1 MGKIFLAFMAA
12 MAAAGLGLLP
22 DLPTRPGRM
31 GIPPPAPISSQP
43 ETAGH
48 LEGLVRLPPLVS
60 PGEVIEFTPL
70 NPARTPPGGRWL
82 VAGAEARPI
91 ALSEENSEPLRLR
104 VQLPSDLHP
113 MGPLQVVY
121 LDPKGQRLVEAS
133 GLEQVRVVPPGAE
146 EPPWPRLSRCGSRW
160 VQDGV
165 VCACGWFPGESAK
178 AGILID
184 GRPAGSWIASSKR
197 SLCTKVGLG
206 PHRLSGSVAVGFDT
220 REDSVVAVQIRRFP
234 PFLNLQP
241 LQTVPVTWMVL
252 GTKEPVRLRLRNTAP
267 NLATLDGGTVQTV
280 STSGGL
286 RNAAARNVTWLAG
299 NGPFR
304 IEVEVEDSTSPFLG
318 EEYLTLVGHAF
329 QYEARRIA
337 GNLDSGVRSLPETRK
352 GHLYARPDLLALIAS
367 TRAEIPRAF
376 PYPELTAFRDY
387 TADLLDEAAARIELL
402 PLLPEEEPSAVEKK
416 KVQPLL
422 KRVLDFLGSSGE
434 SPRRSLCILSSPED
448 GAMVRIYPRSLP
460 SDPVETSTADIV
472 SHLFPGKY
480 RYEIWKEHFK
490 QVESE
495 IDLTGDTRL
504 VLDCRL
510 IRSGD
515 RDRPAPCRLASASER
530 DAQRC
535 RWE

>member
-1 MGKIFLAFMAA
+1 MGKILLAFL
-12 MAAAGLGLLP
+12 AAAGLGLLP
-22 DLPTRPGRM
+22 DLPSRPGSLRPDRP
-31 GIPPPAPISSQP
+31 GFPSPAPIPSAQEQA
-43 ETAGH
+43 ETSGH

-70 NPARTPPGGRWL
+70 NPSRTPPGGRWL
-82 VAGAEARPI
+82 VAGAEARPV
-91 ALSEENSEPLRLR
+91 EGSEPLRLR
-104 VQLPSDLHP
+104 VQLPPDLHP
-113 MGPLQVVY
+113 MGPLPVVY
-121 LDPKGQRLVEAS
+121 LDARGQRLVEAS
-133 GLEQVRVVPPGAE
+133 ALEQVRIVPAGAE

-165 VCACGWFPGESAK
+165 ACACGWFPTEEAK
-178 AGILID
+178 AGIRID
-184 GRPAGSWIASSKR
+184 GRPPAGPWIASSRR
-197 SLCTKVGLG
+197 SLCTRVSLG
-206 PHRLSGSVAVGFDT
+206 PHRISGSVAAGFDT
-220 REDSVVAVQIRRFP
+220 REDSIVAVQIRRFP
-234 PFLNLQP
+234 PFLSLQP

-252 GTKEPVRLRLRNTAP
+252 GTKEPVRLRLRNTSP
-267 NLATLDGGTVQTV
+267 DLATLNGGTVQTV

-299 NGPFR
+299 SGPFR
-304 IEVEVEDSTSPFLG
+304 IEAEVEDNASPFLG
-318 EEYLTLVGHAF
+318 EEYLTLLGQSF
-329 QYEARRIA
+329 QHEVKRIA
-337 GNLDSGVRSLPETRK
+337 GSLESGVRSLPEARN
-352 GHLYARPDLLALIAS
+352 GRYARPDLLALIAS
-367 TRAEIPRAF
+367 TRAELPRSF

-402 PLLPEEEPSAVEKK
+402 PEEEPSAVEKK

-422 KRVLDFLGSSGE
+422 KRVQDFLASSGE

-460 SDPVETSTADIV
+460 SEPVETSTADIV

-480 RYEIWKEHFK
+480 RYEVWKEHFK

-495 IDLTGDTRL
+495 IDLTGDARL

-510 IRSGD
+510 IRSND
-515 RDRPAPCRLASASER
+515 RDRAAPCRLASASER